1 MNSLN
6 KNTPTC
12 ALTDIMKHPLNIT
25 PKLDQFLDLIDKAPD
40 TDK

>member
-12 ALTDIMKHPLNIT
+12 ALTDIMKHPL
-25 PKLDQFLDLIDKAPD
+25 KSGAAAVAAPLLFM
-40 TDK
+40 

>member
-12 ALTDIMKHPLNIT
+12 ALTDIMKHPLKSPEKNKVAIQIT
-25 PKLDQFLDLIDKAPD
+25 EPF
-40 TDK
+40 